1 MSMTDVFRSLGR
13 ADALKLRGEASS
25 LTGTQIIDREVSIP
39 AWRADAD
46 YSTWPAGS
54 PVTDEGQVWT
64 LIQPHNAAHYA
75 QRPAKLRALWG
86 IAHTTN
92 PARAKPWMDAYGTSG
107 MYQPGECYKDE
118 NGIVQRVREGYKDVI
133 HPASEYPQA
142 WEAVNIE

>member
-13 ADALKLRGEASS
+13 ADALKLREEAAN

-75 QRPAKLRALWG
+75 QRPAQLRALWG

-92 PARAKPWMDAYGTSG
+92 PARAKSWMDAYGTSG

-133 HPASEYPQA
+133 HPASEYTQA
-142 WEAVNIE
+142 WEAVNVE